1 MELRRRDAKPLDT
14 DEHQHGG
21 DLDFADREFGTP
33 AGGWLDLSTGINP
46 YPYPDIGFTESAV
59 NRLPQRDAMDAL
71 LSAARAAYQIAAA
84 ADLAAGP
91 GSQSI
96 LQLLPTL
103 RAPCTV
109 AVLGPTYEEHA
120 LTWGRQG
127 HRVVEYSSIEAAAGA
142 AGVDVVV
149 VVNPNN
155 PDGRIAG
162 KTELIGTACELARK
176 DGWLI
181 LDEAFADI
189 APEISLAPDLDLP
202 NTIVVRSFGKFFGL
216 PGLRLGFAAGA
227 PRLIQALARQ
237 LGPWAVSGPAIEIG
251 RRALNDRDWIE
262 ATRERLT
269 SARQELDAALQAT
282 GMTVVGGTDLFRLVE
297 TPDAHK
303 TYRRLGQLGIF
314 VRRFDHHPGWLRLGL
329 PGGAAALQRLATAL
343 QPAAAVSTR

>member
-1 MELRRRDAKPLDT
+1 MELRRREAKPLDT
-14 DEHQHGG
+14 HEHQHGG
-21 DLDFADREFGTP
+21 DLVLAGKEFGAP
-33 AGGWLDLSTGINP
+33 HGGWLDLSTGINP
-46 YPYPDIGFTESAV
+46 YPYPDITFAESAV
-59 NRLPQRDAMDAL
+59 TRLPQRDAMDAL

-96 LQLLPTL
+96 LQLLPNL

-109 AVLGPTYEEHA
+109 AVLGPTYDEHA

-142 AGVDVVV
+142 DVVV

-262 ATRERLT
+262 ATRARLA
-269 SARQELDAALQAT
+269 SARQELDAVLQAT

-297 TPDAHK
+297 TLDAQQI
-303 TYRRLGQLGIF
+303 YRRLGQLGIF
-314 VRRFDHHPGWLRLGL
+314 VRRFDHHPDWLRLGL
-329 PGGAAALQRLATAL
+329 PGSGAALHRLATAL
-343 QPAAAVSTR
+343 QPAEAVSTR